1 MTTSVFIPSGLT
13 DNPVGLSFPQLPLL
27 GGFMF
32 ETPDRVLRV
41 IFLLALVVLA
51 LDLLVWRPL

>member
-1 MTTSVFIPSGLT
+1 MITSVFITSGLS
-13 DNPVGLSFPQLPLL
+13 DNPVGLSIPQLPLL

-32 ETPDRVLRV
+32 DKSERVLRA
-41 IFLLALVVLA
+41 IFLLALIVLA